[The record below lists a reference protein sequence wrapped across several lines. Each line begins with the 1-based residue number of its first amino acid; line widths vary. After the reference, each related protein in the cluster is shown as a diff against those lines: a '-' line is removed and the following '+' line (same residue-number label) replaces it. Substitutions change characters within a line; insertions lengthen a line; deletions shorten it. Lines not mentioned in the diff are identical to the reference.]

1 LASVIGASGAGN
13 GVARGVSLAKPPVK
27 ENAVTQRPDGPELPL
42 NPLPPVVWA
51 LALPMIV
58 LESVLQLADAGL
70 LGGAQGVGWRLTV
83 LTRMAFDPGQLAWMW
98 ETGRFLPQELARLL
112 AYSFAHTSLSHA
124 AFVVVFVLALGK
136 FTGEVFRPLPLALL
150 FLGSAAGAALIYTLT
165 GQVQALVGGYPGAF
179 GLIGAFTFILWLR
192 LGASG
197 APTWRAFSLI
207 GMLMLV
213 RLVFGVFFGTDASWI
228 ADLAGF
234 AVGFGLSFLLVP
246 GGPRRLLDHLRNR

>member
-1 LASVIGASGAGN
+1 M
-13 GVARGVSLAKPPVK
+13 
-27 ENAVTQRPDGPELPL
+27 QDRPYGTEPPL

-58 LESVLQLADAGL
+58 LECVLQLADRGL
-70 LGGAQGVGWRLTV
+70 VGGAEGVGWRMTV

-98 ETGRFLPQELARLL
+98 ETRRFLPQELARLL
-112 AYSFAHTSLSHA
+112 AYPFAHVGFTHA

-136 FTGEVFRPLPLALL
+136 FVGEVFRPVALALL
-150 FLGSAAGAALIYTLT
+150 FLGSSVGAALVYTAT
-165 GQVQALVGGYPGAF
+165 GQVGALAGGYPGAF

-192 LGASG
+192 LGATTSD
-197 APTWRAFSLI
+197 TSWRAFSLI

-213 RLVFGVFFGTDASWI
+213 RLVFGVLFGSDPSWI

-234 AVGFGLSFLLVP
+234 AVGFGLSFVLVP
-246 GGPRRLLDHLRNR
+246 GGPARLIAHLRSR